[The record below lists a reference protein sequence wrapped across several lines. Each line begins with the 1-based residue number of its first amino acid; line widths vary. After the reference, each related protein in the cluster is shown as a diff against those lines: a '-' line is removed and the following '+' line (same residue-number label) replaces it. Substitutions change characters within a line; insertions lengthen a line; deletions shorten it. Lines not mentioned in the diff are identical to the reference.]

1 MCEGGIINVYL
12 NYELIL
18 LFQLLKERVICYS
31 SCLITHLGNQ
41 YMQTYNVFY
50 LVSGDDEENQ
60 NISDT
65 ATLSF
70 DAEDLDDLYEILQK
84 GEEDGSIQPKL
95 KTIAIEG
102 DIRIEYVLIYDSKGN
117 EVFHITDFTDKQKA
131 KWLDKKYV

>member
-1 MCEGGIINVYL
+1 
-12 NYELIL
+12 
-18 LFQLLKERVICYS
+18 
-31 SCLITHLGNQ
+31 
-41 YMQTYNVFY
+41 MQTYNVFY

-70 DAEDLDDLYEILQK
+70 DAEDLDDLFEILKK

-102 DIRIEYVLIYDSKGN
+102 DIRIECILIYDADGK
-117 EVFHITDFTDKQKA
+117 EVFREYDSIGQ
-131 KWLDKKYV
+131 